1 MDICAGT
8 LRSPL
13 ERDEPLLWPLRTG
26 CGELHAHA
34 RRRASTRGRP
44 LPKLRGKRVRHG
56 RKRESRSAGA
66 HRPSKRIAA
75 FSAARGPAEP
85 RRRRSRAGRH
95 HRAPRHQT
103 AHGNHTGDAQHC
115 QLLGWKHGLASAIKR
130 RRRNRGA
137 IGGDQQAGARHTT
150 LKKCP
155 ERPLRRGGRKSRPS
169 SPNRNSLLPILASL
183 SSGWSTACGQMQ
195 AKRSVSFQNLGGKL
209 CMLCQGYM
217 QMGCR
222 HSLTGLG

>member
-1 MDICAGT
+1 VIALTKLFVRDAHSPQAHRSTMCKRANRHISDRIRYWRVDICAGT

-13 ERDEPLLWPLRTG
+13 ERDGPLLWPLRTG
-26 CGELHAHA
+26 CGALHAHA
-34 RRRASTRGRP
+34 RARATPRGRP

-95 HRAPRHQT
+95 HRAPGHQT

-115 QLLGWKHGLASAIKR
+115 QLLGWKHGSASGNEQRAGA
-130 RRRNRGA
+130 RGE
-137 IGGDQQAGARHTT
+137 IGGEQRAGARHTT

-155 ERPLRRGGRKSRPS
+155 
-169 SPNRNSLLPILASL
+169 A
-183 SSGWSTACGQMQ
+183 
-195 AKRSVSFQNLGGKL
+195 
-209 CMLCQGYM
+209 
-217 QMGCR
+217 
-222 HSLTGLG
+222 